1 VTEICPRHPTHLL
14 DPHDSRLLTNQ
25 VPDDAGDNNIRR
37 GFSAPKSGP
46 AARTSLESGN
56 HIPLTAPPL
65 HRYAVIGGERSGQC
79 ATPLPVLVA
88 AVRLPVGV
96 APEPPTHRRRGR
108 GAVHWK
114 SPQSPGRPSSVSQ
127 VPSPRT
133 VIRKCAV
140 EWVGPIHGIRP
151 ARSLDQPARSEGVEP
166 PTF

>member
-65 HRYAVIGGERSGQC
+65 HRYAVIGGRTVRPVCNPAPRLGRCGEVAGGCCTGTTHPPAEGSWGRS
-79 ATPLPVLVA
+79 LEVA
-88 AVRLPVGV
+88 AVAGPAVFGV
-96 APEPPTHRRRGR
+96 P
-108 GAVHWK
+108 GAVAAHRD
-114 SPQSPGRPSSVSQ
+114 PQMRSGVGGTD
-127 VPSPRT
+127 PR
-133 VIRKCAV
+133 
-140 EWVGPIHGIRP
+140 
-151 ARSLDQPARSEGVEP
+151 DQTS
-166 PTF
+166 